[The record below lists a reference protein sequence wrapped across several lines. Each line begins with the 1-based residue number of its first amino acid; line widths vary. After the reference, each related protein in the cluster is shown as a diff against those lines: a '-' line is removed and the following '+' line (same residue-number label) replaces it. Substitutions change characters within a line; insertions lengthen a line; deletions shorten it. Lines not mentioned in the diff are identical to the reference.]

1 MYLAMLYVK
10 DEVVGEEP
18 DFFQEDSRKIILFF
32 FVLYFHPIE

>member
-32 FVLYFHPIE
+32 LVKKFVPVF